1 MEEILKLLLE
11 EVKGL
16 KGDIQSLKQGQ
27 QQTDQRLD
35 RMESDITG
43 IKSDI
48 TGINSNITGINS
60 DIAGIKSDITSINSD
75 ITDLKTTVSNIE
87 GQQMEN
93 SRIIHALRHNS
104 EEVNAQLHNIGHNLD
119 VLTGKAAT
127 KEDVSELNAKFD
139 VLNNRLFQQEAAIH
153 QLKAVK

>member
-1 MEEILKLLLE
+1 MEELLRQILSRLDQME
-11 EVKGL
+11 
-16 KGDIQSLKQGQ
+16 QGQ
-27 QQTDQRLD
+27 QQLFVGQQQTNQRFD
-35 RMESDITG
+35 RIESDITG

-48 TGINSNITGINS
+48 TGI
-60 DIAGIKSDITSINSD
+60 KSDITGIKSD

-87 GQQMEN
+87 GQQIEN

-127 KEDVSELNAKFD
+127 KEDVSELNAKFE
-139 VLNNRLFQQEAAIH
+139 VLNSRLFHQEAAIH